1 MKNIFNFIGVLGAK
15 PLGEGVAANVVDARG
30 GLSPPDFFVIVFFYE
45 LEKKGTD
52 LALSRVLVN
61 SVKKGTDLD

>member
-30 GLSPPDFFVIVFFYE
+30 RLSPPEFFVIVFFHE
-45 LEKKGTD
+45 LEKQ
-52 LALSRVLVN
+52 VQ
-61 SVKKGTDLD
+61 KKGDRP